1 MAEKENDRVRI
12 KDGRKIWLWYPDWD
26 SSYLSIGDVLYYGN
40 DTKNYMGFEVLSF
53 DEDSVKVKVIEGKWG
68 NRTKGDEI
76 TYDSGEV
83 AYNLRK
89 GYFTPYL
96 DDLDE
101 EYSHGGGIGKHQN
114 PTLNDYC
121 TITVNGNIPT
131 TSNNYET
138 PYQNDIIRLNIY
150 ESSVK
155 ENAYDVEIFST
166 SDFWDKYSPMQRR
179 KSQKP
184 YVDEIKSQI
193 NDLLQKETN
202 GAVKLKSLKMYR
214 AKASMAKGGNVGDK
228 IFISDDDL
236 RLFLETKYTFGYE
249 DEQTK
254 TFDGDIHY
262 NYDELVKFYGFKM
275 HFANNG
281 KGGRFDGW
289 NYVIGTHPWIDYNL
303 EKGNLDKSNIKYA
316 KGGSIGGYTIN
327 HDKGKNSGEITT
339 PLIWFQSRFDKG
351 NKIIARYRNLR
362 DNEYQFWDNFG
373 GALFSFEIEGTTQN
387 IACEKAIDRLKSIF
401 KNGVPQKRGAM
412 FEVTGYKFDELNKK
426 EPFTPSFMTGTH
438 IRNIM
443 GDGKYKTEKGELLK
457 FDDNGDGWD
466 FYYVVDAYGS
476 KVEDVPRLKGSIFS
490 SLFGQGII
498 EPFIDKKMATGG
510 QVIGRTLKFKSYNGD
525 VRTGTITEQLS
536 DGDYAVTSGFGSVL
550 VSPDMI
556 ISYEEEQPVKKKLFG
571 MFEDGGNINKEI
583 VVIYVNEYPY
593 YLKKAGDTTH
603 LYMANSR
610 EGVDI
615 VIPGHIGQY
624 NGTPYYNDI
633 RSWLKGG
640 ESPNG
645 KKYTESFKDGG
656 SIDVKKTDGRFLNK
670 ISNRV
675 SKVWD
680 EIGAD
685 SGGQIRSDKE
695 MLNNYASKSLVEVE
709 KLGLKQNS
717 LTEKDFSFYE
727 NRNDH
732 LLNEFLIWNNFYTT
746 KFAEKFKDSLVQYFK
761 ESPNGFADPSIIKVV
776 TDDEM
781 YIPRS
786 KIQSIKVRI
795 DGKEVIIK
803 GSDVLNGAN
812 R

>member
-1 MAEKENDRVRI
+1 MTENETSR
-12 KDGRKIWLWYPDWD
+12 
-26 SSYLSIGDVLYYGN
+26 
-40 DTKNYMGFEVLSF
+40 
-53 DEDSVKVKVIEGKWG
+53 
-68 NRTKGDEI
+68 
-76 TYDSGEV
+76 
-83 AYNLRK
+83 
-89 GYFTPYL
+89 
-96 DDLDE
+96 
-101 EYSHGGGIGKHQN
+101 GIGKHQN
-114 PTLNDYC
+114 PTLNDFC

-138 PYQNDIIRLNIY
+138 PYQNDVIRLRIS
-150 ESSVK
+150 ESNTK
-155 ENAYDVEIFST
+155 ENAYDVTIFST
-166 SDFWDKYSPMQRR
+166 SDFWDEFSPMQRR
-179 KSQKP
+179 RRQKP
-184 YVDEIKSQI
+184 YVDEIKNQI

-202 GAVKLKSLKMYR
+202 GAVKLKSLKMSTGR
-214 AKASMAKGGNVGDK
+214 ASM
-228 IFISDDDL
+228 
-236 RLFLETKYTFGYE
+236 
-249 DEQTK
+249 
-254 TFDGDIHY
+254 
-262 NYDELVKFYGFKM
+262 
-275 HFANNG
+275 
-281 KGGRFDGW
+281 
-289 NYVIGTHPWIDYNL
+289 
-303 EKGNLDKSNIKYA
+303 A

-373 GALFSFEIEGTTQN
+373 GALFSFEIEGTTPKM
-387 IACEKAIDRLKSIF
+387 AYEKAIDRLKSIF

-412 FEVTGYKFDELNKK
+412 FEVSGYKFDELNKK
-426 EPFTPSFMTGTH
+426 LPFTPSFMTGTH

-466 FYYVVDAYGS
+466 FYYLVDAYGT

-498 EPFIDKKMATGG
+498 EPFIDKKMAKGGGVGKKVITVISNNKDANEIYKKFQKNESIFISNDDLRLFLETKYTFGYEDEQTKTFDGDIHYNYDELVKFYGFKIHFANNGKGRFDGWTYVIGTHPWIDYNLEKGNLDKSNIKSTGG
-510 QVIGRTLKFKSYNGD
+510 SMYKKGGHVVGQTLKFKDYNGD
-525 VRTGTITEQLS
+525 IRTGEIIELLK
-536 DGDYAVTSGFGSVL
+536 DGDYSVRSGFSSVL
-550 VSPDMI
+550 VTPSMI
-556 ISYEEEQPVKKKLFG
+556 IKFEEQPVRKKMFG
-571 MFEDGGNINKEI
+571 LFEDGGNINSNI
-583 VVIYVNEYPY
+583 IVIYVNEYPY

-633 RSWLKGG
+633 RTWLKGG

-645 KKYTESFKDGG
+645 KKYTESFKEGG

-717 LTEKDFSFYE
+717 LTEKDFSFYKE
-727 NRNDH
+727 NH
-732 LLNEFLIWNNFYTT
+732 FY
-746 KFAEKFKDSLVQYFK
+746 
-761 ESPNGFADPSIIKVV
+761 
-776 TDDEM
+776 
-781 YIPRS
+781 
-786 KIQSIKVRI
+786 KIV
-795 DGKEVIIK
+795 
-803 GSDVLNGAN
+803 
-812 R
+812 